1 MKAVLRISNMY
12 SSADVNNVRKA
23 IANNE
28 GVIACQISKEKQ
40 EIDIV
45 YDQFFITEDELVASL
60 EDCGYTVI

>member
-45 YDQFFITEDELVASL
+45 YDHFFVTEDELVASL
-60 EDCGYTVI
+60 EDSGYTVI